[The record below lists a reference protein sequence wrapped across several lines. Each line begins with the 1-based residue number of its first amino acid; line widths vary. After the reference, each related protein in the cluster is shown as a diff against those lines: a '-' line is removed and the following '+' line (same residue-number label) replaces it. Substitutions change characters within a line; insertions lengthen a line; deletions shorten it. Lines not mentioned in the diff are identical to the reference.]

1 MIDIKNT
8 VALMTAVDR
17 SKAPAS
23 FLLDT
28 FFPIIPDTAT
38 TSTIEV
44 QVRTGE
50 RRLAPFV
57 VRGGKAVELKRNGF
71 DDFFYKPPMM
81 APSRVVD
88 PDMLSERGF
97 GEGVYSVKSPAQRGW
112 RSGTRLG

>member
-81 APSRVVD
+81 APSRVLVN
-88 PDMLSERGF
+88 MISR
-97 GEGVYSVKSPAQRGW
+97 VMRMMAI
-112 RSGTRLG
+112 